1 MTHYAFDLARPPRTL
16 TAAEQTAL
24 LRTSGQHVRG
34 FRDHLMFSMAL
45 GTGLRCHELA
55 ALDVG
60 DVFQP
65 DGKQAGENLIEPILG
80 GCVLRESWQGRGGF
94 AGTSLNAYDAAGKRW
109 HQTWLDNQGGR
120 LDLAGGLE
128 GRAMVLASSEPHP
141 DKPGVTLRQRIS
153 WSLQDDASVRQL
165 WETSEDG
172 GKTWSIAF
180 DGRYVRKR

>member
-1 MTHYAFDLARPPRTL
+1 MKHLQPNRLGKAGRAC
-16 TAAEQTAL
+16 TAL
-24 LRTSGQHVRG
+24 L
-34 FRDHLMFSMAL
+34 
-45 GTGLRCHELA
+45 TGLFSATAFAQEA
-55 ALDVG
+55 AAKPAAQVCSAPQHRQFDFWIG
-60 DVFQP
+60 RWDVFQP
-65 DGKQAGENLIEPILG
+65 DGKPAGENLIEPILG